1 MLSTATRHE
10 YVEKGHRPIWPD
22 GEPQDVRDEFN
33 KILAKQ
39 TDTSK
44 ASTR

>member
-1 MLSTATRHE
+1 MLTTATRHE
-10 YVEKGHRPIWPD
+10 YVEKGHRPVWPD

-39 TDTSK
+39 DAQK
-44 ASTR
+44 AGAR